1 MGEGAPTY
9 KIGGAA
15 SKNAFWGPGAPR
27 DHLRSRWQPLPPP
40 TLILKPATL
49 VRSIRAI
56 YYGPIAGGCS
66 VSGSNMRPVHLLVL
80 SLACAASGACVDAV

>member
-1 MGEGAPTY
+1 MGEGVPTY

-40 TLILKPATL
+40 TLILKPAFGQSRGDFKQLRPSSGIGNMKRTQI
-49 VRSIRAI
+49 VRVV
-56 YYGPIAGGCS
+56 PF
-66 VSGSNMRPVHLLVL
+66 LQ
-80 SLACAASGACVDAV
+80 ASC